1 VGVYAGPA
9 EYWYNSNEGRTSQS
23 TRIVVQDGLVLNLDA
38 GASTSYPGSG
48 TSWTDLSGNGN
59 NGTLVNGV
67 GYNSDN
73 GGSLVFDGSNDY
85 VNLGNILNIG
95 TGQFSI
101 ECIAKVSSLTSANY
115 SKVASK
121 GVYNVNGWR
130 LYMGKNPSNVYSLSF
145 EYDPT
150 PSISILSPI
159 QTNTWYHFLICRNSS
174 NLMSTYLNG
183 ELKNTSTVTSNLTNS
198 NYNYII
204 GNDGGLIEPFMGNVA
219 CYRHY
224 NRALTA
230 AEIQQNFNALRSR
243 FGI

>member
-1 VGVYAGPA
+1 MLAHSP
-9 EYWYNSNEGRTSQS
+9 
-23 TRIVVQDGLVLNLDA
+23 RIVTDGLVLCLDA
-38 GASTSYPGSG
+38 GNTKSYPGSG
-48 TSWTDLSGNGN
+48 TTWTDLSGNGN
-59 NGTLVNGV
+59 NGTLTNGV
-67 GYNSDN
+67 GYNSGN
-73 GGSLVFDGSNDY
+73 LGSLSFDGINDY

-101 ECIAKVSSLTSANY
+101 ECIARVSSLSTGNY

-130 LYMGKNPSNVYSLSF
+130 LQMGKNPSNVYNLIF

-150 PSISILSPI
+150 SAITILSPI
-159 QTNTWYHFLICRNSS
+159 QTDTWYHFLVCRDGN
-174 NLMSTYLNG
+174 NLMSTYANG
-183 ELKNTSTVTSNLTNS
+183 VLKNTATVTSNLTNAS
-198 NYNYII
+198 YNYII
-204 GNDGGLIEPFMGNVA
+204 GNNGSASETLNGNVA

-230 AEIQQNFNALRSR
+230 SEIQQNFNALRGR

>member
-1 VGVYAGPA
+1 MPVEYGP
-9 EYWYNSNEGRTSQS
+9 R
-23 TRIVVQDGLVLNLDA
+23 VVTDGLVLALDA
-38 GASTSYPGSG
+38 ADRNSYPGSG
-48 TSWTDLSGNGN
+48 TTWTDLSGRSN
-59 NGTLVNGV
+59 NGTLTNVPT
-67 GYNSDN
+67 YNIDN
-73 GGSLVFDGSNDY
+73 GGSIVFDGTNDY

-101 ECIAKVSSLTSANY
+101 ECIARISSLATANF

-121 GVYNVNGWR
+121 GVYNENGWR
-130 LYMGKNPSNVYSLSF
+130 LRMNKTASNVYRIGF

-150 PSISILSPI
+150 SAITILNPI
-159 QTNTWYHFLICRNSS
+159 QPDTWYHFLVCRDSS
-174 NLMSTYLNG
+174 NLMSTYANG
-183 ELKNTSTVTSNLTNS
+183 VLTSTTTITSDLTNS

-204 GNDGGLIEPFMGNVA
+204 GDNGALSEPFNGNVA

-230 AEIQQNFNALRSR
+230 TEVQQNFNALRGR